1 MGKRLSGN
9 KAGKPPR
16 RSGGGR
22 SVASTDRDVAAF
34 LDAARA
40 IAPQSG
46 GSGRGRLL
54 FALDATMSRQPT
66 WDVACHI
73 QADMFHAAGTV
84 GGLDV
89 QLIYFRGF
97 RECRASKWV
106 ADARALADLMTGI
119 QVRGGYTQ
127 IGKVLKHAI
136 KENDRGRIS
145 ALIYVGDCVE
155 EAVDE
160 LCELAGQLGL
170 RGVPAFVF
178 QEVYEPH
185 AQAVFREIA
194 RLTGGAYCH
203 FDSGSAAQLRDL
215 LKAVAVYAAGGHK
228 ALTDYSRKAGGGA
241 VKLIEQLKH

>member
-1 MGKRLSGN
+1 MDPKD
-9 KAGKPPR
+9 KAAK
-16 RSGGGR
+16 SLQQAAGGQDIK
-22 SVASTDRDVAAF
+22 STDGDIAAF
-34 LDAARA
+34 LDAARN
-40 IAPQSG
+40 IAPQTG
-46 GSGRGRLL
+46 GGGRGRLL

-66 WDVACHI
+66 WDAACHI
-73 QADMFHAAGTV
+73 QADMFRAAGAV

-106 ADARALADLMTGI
+106 ADATALAELMTGI

-136 KENDRGRIS
+136 KETDRGRIS
-145 ALIYVGDCVE
+145 AMIYVGDCVE
-155 EAVDE
+155 EPIDE

-178 QEVYEPH
+178 QEGYEQH
-185 AQAVFREIA
+185 AQVAFREIA

-203 FDSGSAAQLRDL
+203 FDSGSAKQLREL
-215 LKAVAVYAAGGHK
+215 LSAVAVYAAGGHK
-228 ALTDYSRKAGGGA
+228 ALSDYSRKEGGEA
-241 VKLIEQLKH
+241 VRLIAQLKH